1 MNVQLLLQIFFA
13 ELRKHE
19 AYSVPPLQI
28 TLQPIHNTQ
37 PSDTPSNFDSGA
49 FINNIIYVASTTSY
63 LMEYCNIIFYSCI
76 PMQNYSFK
84 PMWEFNII
92 TNFIRIKQL

>member
-49 FINNIIYVASTTSY
+49 SSTILYMSPLPQVT
-63 LMEYCNIIFYSCI
+63 
-76 PMQNYSFK
+76 
-84 PMWEFNII
+84 
-92 TNFIRIKQL
+92 

>member
-37 PSDTPSNFDSGA
+37 NGGKQRIEKRWKSRKQQARLRRGTAASDRVALLSGSA
-49 FINNIIYVASTTSY
+49 G
-63 LMEYCNIIFYSCI
+63 E
-76 PMQNYSFK
+76 
-84 PMWEFNII
+84 
-92 TNFIRIKQL
+92 